1 MKILMLSTFDTRGG
15 AAIAARRLHTGLRRI
30 GIDSRMLVQE
40 KGSDDPFVIE
50 PATPLR
56 RALSAFRPML
66 DSLPLR
72 QYPQRQRITFS
83 PAMLPDRLNREITKL
98 SPEIV
103 HLHWVAAGF
112 LRIETLAKLNRP
124 LIWTLHDSW
133 PFTGG
138 CHLPFDCLRYR
149 EACGACP
156 TLGSA
161 RDSDLTRRIWNR
173 KRKAWEN
180 LDLTVIA
187 PSRWLAECAG
197 ASALFRQKRI
207 EVLPNGLDTN
217 RFRPIDKGTA
227 RDILSLPRDRK
238 LLMFGGVHAA
248 SDPNKGFQYLADAL
262 RKLSAQGWGEK
273 AEVLVFG
280 STEPDQA
287 PDFGLKCHYL
297 GHVHDDVT
305 TALLYCSADI
315 FVAPSTQENLPNTVM
330 EAAACGT
337 PSVAFAVG
345 GLPDLVEHGR
355 TGWLARPFETDD
367 LAKGIASLLVDDEK
381 RTDMGYAARNK
392 VVSQY
397 ALERIAR
404 RHAELYEELA
414 EP

>member
-40 KGSDDPFVIE
+40 KGGDDPFVIE

-83 PAMLPDRLNREITKL
+83 PAILPDRLNREITKL

-367 LAKGIASLLVDDEK
+367 LAKGIAALLVDDEK